1 MVIRKVRAKLAKV
14 DFFETDGSEH
24 VFRSWG
30 PRKHVRAKTSFRNF
44 PREIPRLRA
53 VVIRKVRAKL
63 AKVDFFET
71 DGSKHVFRS
80 WGPRKHVRAKTSFR
94 NFPCEIPRLRAVLI
108 RKVRAKLAKVDFS
121 KRMVPSMFLGHGD
134 PENMFARKLVS
145 GTFHCEIPRLRA
157 VLIRKVRA
165 KLAKIDFSKRMVP
178 SMFLGHGDPE
188 NMFARNLVSGT
199 FLVKFPACA
208 QCSFEKFVQN
218 SRKFIFR
225 NGWLLACF

>member
-1 MVIRKVRAKLAKV
+1 MLIRKVRAKLAKVDFFETDGSEHVFRSWGPRKHVRAKTCFRNFPCEIPRLRAVVIRKVRAKLAKV

-44 PREIPRLRA
+44 PCEIPRLRA

-94 NFPCEIPRLRAVLI
+94 NFPCEIPPPARSGH
-108 RKVRAKLAKVDFS
+108 S
-121 KRMVPSMFLGHGD
+121 KSSCKTS
-134 PENMFARKLVS
+134 ES
-145 GTFHCEIPRLRA
+145 
-157 VLIRKVRA
+157 
-165 KLAKIDFSKRMVP
+165 
-178 SMFLGHGDPE
+178 
-188 NMFARNLVSGT
+188 
-199 FLVKFPACA
+199 
-208 QCSFEKFVQN
+208 
-218 SRKFIFR
+218 
-225 NGWLLACF
+225 